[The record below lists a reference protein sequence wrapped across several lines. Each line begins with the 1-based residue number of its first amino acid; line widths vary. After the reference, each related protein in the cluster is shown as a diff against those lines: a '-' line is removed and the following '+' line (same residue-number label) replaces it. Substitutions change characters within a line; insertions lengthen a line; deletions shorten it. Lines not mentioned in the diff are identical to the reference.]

1 MKLPSQLA
9 CFLKVAEYQNFT
21 LAAASLHITTTAV
34 SKQIKNLESAIKEPL
49 FIRTTRSVTLT
60 DIGELLYKRCKILD
74 DEMSSITQLLESKK
88 SQPQG
93 PLKVLVST
101 ILSKSFVLNHLR
113 EFIEKYPLIEL
124 DILFSEED
132 TALSHKEVDVMV
144 GFPAIPPYTDQLK
157 YKKMFTTTNVLCASP
172 TYIKKHGKPEKPAD
186 LLKAKFISHTLRKDN
201 FDLPLA
207 DNKRLPCAKPMMVMN
222 NFEALNQA
230 CCDGIGLFLTADSLV
245 QTELAT
251 GKLICLLPKINFAT
265 YDIFMFYRP
274 YDFDRPK
281 IRAFVDFFM
290 EKLSGSAN
298 IPY

>member
-1 MKLPSQLA
+1 M
-9 CFLKVAEYQNFT
+9 
-21 LAAASLHITTTAV
+21 
-34 SKQIKNLESAIKEPL
+34 
-49 FIRTTRSVTLT
+49 
-60 DIGELLYKRCKILD
+60 
-74 DEMSSITQLLESKK
+74 
-88 SQPQG
+88 
-93 PLKVLVST
+93 LVST

-157 YKKMFTTTNVLCASP
+157 YKKMFQTKNVLCASP
-172 TYIKKHGKPEKPAD
+172 TYLKKYGKPEKPAD

-207 DNKRLPCAKPMMVMN
+207 DNKRLPCSKPIMVMN
-222 NFEALNQA
+222 NFEALNKA
-230 CCDGIGLFLTADSLV
+230 CCDGIGLFLTADSLI

-290 EKLSGSAN
+290 GKLSGSAN
-298 IPY
+298 ISG